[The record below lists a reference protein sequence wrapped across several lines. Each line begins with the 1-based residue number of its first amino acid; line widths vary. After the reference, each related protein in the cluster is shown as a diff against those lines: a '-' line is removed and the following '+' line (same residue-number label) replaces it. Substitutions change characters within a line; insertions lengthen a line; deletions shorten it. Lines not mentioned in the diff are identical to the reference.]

1 LLNRKAKVQQS
12 ILFEWFFYVL
22 LRKNLL
28 KIALTMKK
36 IHFSIVFKSFFVIL
50 TCLFSNL
57 TIAQDQDNVIDNSKQ
72 FWDKVQFGG
81 GLGLG
86 IGSGYTDISVMP
98 SAIYNVNEIVAVGVG
113 LQFGYLSSKDYYSSF
128 IYGGSIVGLVNP
140 IPQIQLSAEL
150 EQVRVNTEY
159 ERINDIPGYS
169 DNYWNT
175 ALYLGAGY
183 RTGNVTIGGRYDVL
197 FNDDKSLYGSAF
209 MPFVRVYF

>member
-1 LLNRKAKVQQS
+1 
-12 ILFEWFFYVL
+12 
-22 LRKNLL
+22 
-28 KIALTMKK
+28 MKK

-50 TCLFSNL
+50 ISLFSNL
-57 TIAQDQDNVIDNSKQ
+57 INAQEENNVIDNNIQ

-113 LQFGYLSSKDYYSSF
+113 LQFGYLSSKNYYKSY
-128 IYGGSIVGLVNP
+128 IYGGSIVGLLNP
-140 IPQIQLSAEL
+140 IPEIQLSAEL
-150 EQVRVNTEY
+150 EQVRVNTDY
-159 ERINDIPGYS
+159 RANNNRPSFS
-169 DNYWNT
+169 DDYWNT
-175 ALYLGAGY
+175 ALFLGAGY

-197 FNDDKSLYGSAF
+197 FNEKRSLYGSAF

>member
-1 LLNRKAKVQQS
+1 
-12 ILFEWFFYVL
+12 
-22 LRKNLL
+22 
-28 KIALTMKK
+28 MKK
-36 IHFSIVFKSFFVIL
+36 NQISIVFKSFFVIL
-50 TCLFSNL
+50 IALFSNFSF
-57 TIAQDQDNVIDNSKQ
+57 AQQENYVIDNSNH

-86 IGSGYTDISVMP
+86 FGSGYTDISVMP

-113 LQFGYLSSKDYYSSF
+113 LQFGYLSSKNNYSSF
-128 IYGGSIVGLVNP
+128 IYGGSLVGLVNP

-150 EQVRVNTEY
+150 EQVRVNTDYNFEGG
-159 ERINDIPGYS
+159 DFS

-197 FNDDKSLYGSAF
+197 FNDDRSLYGSAF